1 MKKPILYGLAGILAI
16 LLFQNPV
23 ALRAMDDGMMDS
35 GGYRGYNVGPEMMGS
50 GGYQTYGMGPGMMG
64 SGYDNGS
71 HYRQNQ
77 THMSKKDAERILAD
91 YLASRRNPN
100 LKLGKIQDEGSVFE
114 ADLLTQNNSLVDRL
128 LVNKDTGRIRRS
140 AY

>member
-16 LLFQNPV
+16 LMFQNPV
-23 ALRAMDDGMMDS
+23 AVRAMDGGMMDS
-35 GGYRGYNVGPEMMGS
+35 GGYRSYDMGPEMMGS

-64 SGYDNGS
+64 PGYDSGS

-77 THMSKKDAERILAD
+77 THMSKKDAERILVD
-91 YLASRRNPN
+91 YLAARHNPN

-128 LVNKDTGRIRRS
+128 LVNKDTGRIQRS